1 MIETVEELTYTHEEF
16 RGNLAEW
23 RFLYHSYLGGAI
35 YQNSSY
41 LTRYQ
46 YESNEEYNERIFA
59 TPYTNHC
66 KPIVHLF
73 NSFIFARQPQRVLD
87 GWENSAQFQS
97 FLEDADMEGRS
108 LNQFMRQVDIT
119 SSIFGH
125 AWIIMDKS
133 DLPLQTAAEEQ
144 MFGVRP
150 YLSLYNPLNVLD
162 WQWEKQPN
170 GSVKLNYLKVIER
183 VNGPMQTVK
192 IFTPETTETY
202 TLNSEDNTFTVDAVV
217 PNGTGQVPAV
227 ICYSARS
234 GTNGVGI
241 SELTD
246 IARLNKTIYDTTSE
260 LIQIIKLS
268 NAPSLVKTVGTE
280 AGAGPGAIIEID
292 DNLPGDLKPYLLQ
305 PDSAS
310 LDGVRNTLDDLVKS
324 INTIAAV
331 GNVRSVEGR
340 TLSGVALEAENRILN
355 AKLSEKADNLELCEE
370 QLMELWGLWQGTPWT
385 GTIEYPDSFNA
396 RDKASDLASLKVASE
411 LATDEYLIQAIQRRV
426 AEIIIDDPEQ
436 LNQMLAEQD
445 SESDSVDEM
454 LHPPV
459 TDATLDSHLTE
470 MLAEGY
476 TMEEIKRLHPE
487 LLDVLLT
494 GYIDMLSREANSGTQ

>member
-16 RGNLAEW
+16 RGNLDEW

-46 YESNEEYNERIFA
+46 FESNEEYNERIFA
-59 TPYTNHC
+59 TPYANHC

-73 NSFIFARQPQRVLD
+73 NSFIFARQPTRLTGSWAD
-87 GWENSAQFQS
+87 NPQFQD

-144 MFGVRP
+144 LFGVRP

-170 GSVKLNYLKVIER
+170 GSTNLNYLKVIER
-183 VNGPMQTVK
+183 VNGPLQTVK
-192 IFTPETTETY
+192 IFTPETIETY
-202 TLNSEDNTFTVDAVV
+202 TYNSDDNTYTVDSIQE
-217 PNGTGQVPAV
+217 NGIGAVPAV

-234 GTNGVGI
+234 GVNGVGI

-246 IARLNKTIYDTTSE
+246 IARLNKTIYDHTSE
-260 LIQIIKLS
+260 MIQIIKLA
-268 NAPSLVKTVGTE
+268 NHPSLVLTPGTQ
-280 AGAGPGAIIEID
+280 AGAGPGAIIEMESSLD
-292 DNLPGDLKPYLLQ
+292 PGLKPYLLQ

-310 LDGVRNTLDDLVKS
+310 LDGVRNTIDDLVRS

-355 AKLSEKADNLELCEE
+355 AKLTEKADNLELCEE
-370 QLMELWGLWQGTPWT
+370 QLMELWARWQGVEWT
-385 GTIEYPDSFNA
+385 GTIDYPDSFNA
-396 RDKASDLASLKVASE
+396 RDKASELASLKVASE
-411 LATDEYLIQAIQRRV
+411 LATDEYLIGAIQRRV
-426 AEIIIDDPEQ
+426 AEIVIDDPEE
-436 LNQMLAEQD
+436 LNEIMNNE
-445 SESDSVDEM
+445 SVDDE
-454 LHPPV
+454 LVHDPV
-459 TDATLDSHLTE
+459 TDESLEQHMRD
-470 MLAEGY
+470 MLSEGY
-476 TMEEIKRLHPE
+476 STEEIKRLHPE
-487 LLDVLLT
+487 LLDVLLS
-494 GYIDMLSREANSGTQ
+494 GYIDMLSREANGGIQ